1 MRLILLGPPGA
12 GKGTQAQHL
21 VAKYGIV
28 QLSTGDMLRAAVKA
42 GTPLGR
48 KVEGIMANGA
58 LCPDDVVVS
67 IVEQRVGEPDAR
79 KGFILDGFP
88 RTVPQAEALDRM
100 LASHGIALDAVIELR
115 VDEEALV
122 RRIES
127 RIADMQKRG
136 EPLRPDDNPDVL
148 HRRLA
153 AYRQQTAPLIAYY
166 RDHHILRSIDGM
178 ARIEQVAEAIKQA
191 LDAAAASPAPVRAG
205 SKALVPKPVSK
216 PAAKSLSAA
225 ATTPASKAS
234 KAAAK
239 QAAQVSAKPAAKR
252 AAKRAAK
259 PAATSAAKSA
269 TKSGARSSAGAIAIG
284 KKSRPQAWS
293 ARCKSAH
300 TAAKFSARKAKA
312 RPKAASASERSAA
325 RRPR

>member
-42 GTPLGR
+42 RTPLGH
-48 KVEGIMANGA
+48 KVEGIMASGA

-216 PAAKSLSAA
+216 PLNAA
-225 ATTPASKAS
+225 ATAPAPKAS

-239 QAAQVSAKPAAKR
+239 QAAQVSAKPT
-252 AAKRAAK
+252 AKRAAK